1 MSLARALAMP
11 FQLTSLLLVGFISI
25 AAALC
30 MAFVHAVGALVILPL
45 LFLLSWLNKYACAL
59 LDHAANGV
67 VAAPVASTEML
78 GPFGGVRPLV
88 HVALGTAIAALLRFG
103 PEPWG
108 TYLGLAVMLLFPA
121 SVGAAA
127 LQQRSFDAVYPP
139 ALWRVLRGLGF
150 YYLPLLA
157 ALAVCAGGIYRLAIS
172 PLWPALSYL
181 LMALLW
187 LCLHTLIGGTLF
199 LRRAALD
206 FVPTQSPEW
215 LAERDA
221 HEHERQRQGVI
232 DAVYTSIRVS
242 DVPRASAAL
251 LAWLAATE
259 PGQRRADALAIVTQA
274 ARWPEQ
280 RGLRTVART
289 LVAQFM
295 KSRQLSTA
303 LSTAEAA
310 LAQAGDFELDSAADT
325 AALAQY
331 AQSCGR
337 TRVAQQLHENFTR
350 AGTPTSRGGSA
361 RS

>member
-11 FQLTSLLLVGFISI
+11 FQLTSLLLVGFIAI
-25 AAALC
+25 TAALC
-30 MAFVHAVGALVILPL
+30 MACVPIVGALLILPL
-45 LFLLSWLNKYACAL
+45 LLLLSWLNKYACAL

-78 GPFGGVRPLV
+78 GPFGGTRPLV
-88 HVALGTAIAALLRFG
+88 HVALGVAIAALLRFG

-108 TYLGLAVMLLFPA
+108 KYLGLAVLLLLPA
-121 SVGAAA
+121 SIGAAA
-127 LQQRSFDAVYPP
+127 LQQRSIDAVRPLE
-139 ALWRVLRGLGF
+139 LWRVLRGLGF
-150 YYLPLLA
+150 YYLLLLA
-157 ALAVCAGGIYRLAIS
+157 ALAVCAGGIYWLAIS
-172 PLWPALSYL
+172 PLWRALSFL

-187 LCLHTLIGGTLF
+187 LCFHTLIGGTLF

-215 LAERDA
+215 FAERDA

-232 DAVYTSIRVS
+232 DALYTSIRVS
-242 DVPRASAAL
+242 DVPRASATL
-251 LAWLAATE
+251 LAWIAATE
-259 PGQRRADALAIVTQA
+259 SGQYRADALAIVTQA

-295 KSRQLSTA
+295 KTRQLPTA
-303 LSTAEAA
+303 LATAEAT

-325 AALAQY
+325 EALAQY

-337 TRVAQQLHENFTR
+337 TRVAQQLRENFTR
-350 AGTPTSRGGSA
+350 ASTAPPRAGSA
-361 RS
+361 